1 MTPILVGNP
10 VSPYARKALLA
21 LELKGIAYQ
30 IDPISPFFGDER
42 FGEISPLRRIP
53 VLIEDDFSL
62 CDSSVILQYLE
73 DTRPEP
79 SLLPTDLR
87 ERARA
92 RWIEEWAD
100 TRLGDVVIWKLF
112 NEAVIRPAFW
122 GADRDVEKIAAI
134 ASTDLVEVLDWLERQ
149 VPEHGFLFGER
160 PTVADV
166 AVAPFFANL
175 AWGRIPYDAGRWPR
189 TFAWLARMEAETP
202 LGHLNDV
209 AGQLMRSLPPQHRE
223 LLPELGMAVA
233 ARTFGTDRPRRG
245 PMTPA

>member
-1 MTPILVGNP
+1 MTPVLVGNP

-21 LELKGIAYQ
+21 LELKGIAYR

-53 VLIEDDFSL
+53 VLIEGDFAL

-79 SLLPTDLR
+79 SLLPADPR
-87 ERARA
+87 DRARA

-100 TRLGDVVIWKLF
+100 TRFGDVVIWKLF

-122 GADRDVEKIAAI
+122 GAERDVEKIATI
-134 ASTDLVEVLDWLERQ
+134 AATELAEVLDWLERQ
-149 VPEHGFLFGER
+149 VPEQGFLFGDR
-160 PTVADV
+160 PTIADV

-175 AWGRIPYDAGRWPR
+175 GWGRIPYDLERRPR
-189 TFAWLARMEAETP
+189 TAAWLARMEAGTP
-202 LGHLNDV
+202 LGRLNGI
-209 AGQLMRSLPPQHRE
+209 AAQLMRSLPPQHRD
-223 LLPELGMAVA
+223 LLPDLGMAVA
-233 ARTFGTDRPRRG
+233 DDTFGTDRPRRG